1 MQTSPY
7 YITGVLLAFH
17 LIIYYMNN
25 CPKQKK
31 RKSNLTEVNL
41 LEKFK
46 INALEIIHL
55 QKRKSSLIYCFN
67 SRAS

>member
-1 MQTSPY
+1 MQTSLY

-25 CPKQKK
+25 CSKQKK

-41 LEKFK
+41 LE
-46 INALEIIHL
+46 NS
-55 QKRKSSLIYCFN
+55 KSML
-67 SRAS
+67 